1 MFHTLVHVLQNE
13 RERER
18 GGEKEREIERW
29 IAGEEVGA
37 APPPPSRLKLHV
49 EKIHVLYEKK

>member
-18 GGEKEREIERW
+18 EREGER
-29 IAGEEVGA
+29 GLQ
-37 APPPPSRLKLHV
+37 PHPPSRLKLHV